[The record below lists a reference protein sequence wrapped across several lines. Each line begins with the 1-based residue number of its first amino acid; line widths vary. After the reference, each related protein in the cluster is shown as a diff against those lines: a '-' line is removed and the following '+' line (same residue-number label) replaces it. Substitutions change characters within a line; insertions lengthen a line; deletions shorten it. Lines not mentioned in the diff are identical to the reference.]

1 MKTLRQRLDEWAS
14 HPARVRRELFA
25 LMAAAAFA
33 VAAIAVVQAQSAA
46 LDEIAGESPTVLIR
60 WTYMLVPAMFIF
72 SRLLRSKAIAKAVV
86 ALAGGAFLCWLMLLP
101 VMQEPAARANM
112 NIALACAAV
121 MGLITD
127 LAVAA
132 AQRWDWAFAAPYIA
146 LAVESWAGIYLWIL
160 WRYPERV
167 DMIRFL
173 WKLDVLVSVAVVAGV
188 FFFLAG
194 RK

>member
-1 MKTLRQRLDEWAS
+1 
-14 HPARVRRELFA
+14 
-25 LMAAAAFA
+25 
-33 VAAIAVVQAQSAA
+33 
-46 LDEIAGESPTVLIR
+46 
-60 WTYMLVPAMFIF
+60 
-72 SRLLRSKAIAKAVV
+72 
-86 ALAGGAFLCWLMLLP
+86 
-101 VMQEPAARANM
+101 
-112 NIALACAAV
+112 
-121 MGLITD
+121 
-127 LAVAA
+127 VAA

>member
-1 MKTLRQRLDEWAS
+1 LKTLRQRLDEWAS

-167 DMIRFL
+167 DMIRLL

>member
-1 MKTLRQRLDEWAS
+1 LKTLRQRLDEWAS

>member
-1 MKTLRQRLDEWAS
+1 LKTLRQRLDEWAS

-46 LDEIAGESPTVLIR
+46 LDEIAGDSPTVLIR